1 MKKYISCL
9 TIAGSDPS
17 GGAGIE
23 ADLKTFAALG
33 TYGMAVI
40 TAVTAQNT
48 VSVRSSFALPE
59 DVVAAQAEAVFEDI
73 HPRFVKIGMIANAGI
88 IKAVAR
94 MLQKYSP
101 EFVVLDPVMVSTS
114 GSKLMAS
121 EVGTVA
127 FGVGCNAK
135 PAGIFGAFGLWIAC
149 YSGRG

>member
-48 VSVRSSFALPE
+48 V
-59 DVVAAQAEAVFEDI
+59 
-73 HPRFVKIGMIANAGI
+73 
-88 IKAVAR
+88 
-94 MLQKYSP
+94 
-101 EFVVLDPVMVSTS
+101 
-114 GSKLMAS
+114 
-121 EVGTVA
+121 
-127 FGVGCNAK
+127 GV
-135 PAGIFGAFGLWIAC
+135 
-149 YSGRG
+149 